1 MKRLLLASIM
11 VFMLIVSGCSMSIGK
26 KADEET
32 MEDLNLQ
39 ILKADEE
46 AGLTFENSPIY
57 SELQDLVESDPKLG
71 YPNDFTLYPLDIVT
85 YEDGRD
91 AILFLGVNR
100 LDDPIK
106 NMSFELTLGKK
117 NGEYI
122 WKGLEVDLPEEL
134 AGVLESDSS
143 IPVFLEISSE
153 QGETFKKLTD
163 DNMDIA
169 IDKFDMDVVK

>member
-1 MKRLLLASIM
+1 
-11 VFMLIVSGCSMSIGK
+11 MSIGK
-26 KADEET
+26 KADEEK

-91 AILFLGVNR
+91 AILFFR
-100 LDDPIK
+100 SKP
-106 NMSFELTLGKK
+106 
-117 NGEYI
+117 
-122 WKGLEVDLPEEL
+122 
-134 AGVLESDSS
+134 AR
-143 IPVFLEISSE
+143 
-153 QGETFKKLTD
+153 
-163 DNMDIA
+163 
-169 IDKFDMDVVK
+169 